1 MGWGGWTAAQAFMLF
16 HDLMLLYPGGYAVF
30 FGKTSMAEPYFSALG
45 FDHPKVRLRPPGQ
58 PRSAAGKERAHWRW
72 FLCSLPDL
80 QAGTRPL
87 RFLYPQ
93 AHHHQLTNVVRFLYP
108 NKRC

>member
-58 PRSAAGKERAHWRW
+58 PRSAAGKERAHIGGGFCVRCQISR
-72 FLCSLPDL
+72 L
-80 QAGTRPL
+80 
-87 RFLYPQ
+87 
-93 AHHHQLTNVVRFLYP
+93 AHG
-108 NKRC
+108 RCGFCTHKPTIIS